1 MARTALPDGPA
12 LAPLALLLKQFTDPL
27 VLILLFAGLLSLYL
41 HEWLDA
47 AIVLGIVL
55 GSGGLGF
62 VQEYRA
68 SAAVAALREQV
79 AARVTVLRDRAPVN
93 LPAEA
98 VVPGDVVLLSAGSLI
113 PADGVLLE
121 SKDFFVNQAVLTG
134 ETFPVEKKPGV
145 VAAARPA
152 WPSAATACSWAPA

>member
-1 MARTALPDGPA
+1 MADEALDAYWSLPTPKLHAALHSGAAGLTSSEAARRLTEHGPNRLPDGPA

-62 VQEYRA
+62 VQEY
-68 SAAVAALREQV
+68 S
-79 AARVTVLRDRAPVN
+79 
-93 LPAEA
+93 
-98 VVPGDVVLLSAGSLI
+98 
-113 PADGVLLE
+113 
-121 SKDFFVNQAVLTG
+121 
-134 ETFPVEKKPGV
+134 
-145 VAAARPA
+145 
-152 WPSAATACSWAPA
+152 